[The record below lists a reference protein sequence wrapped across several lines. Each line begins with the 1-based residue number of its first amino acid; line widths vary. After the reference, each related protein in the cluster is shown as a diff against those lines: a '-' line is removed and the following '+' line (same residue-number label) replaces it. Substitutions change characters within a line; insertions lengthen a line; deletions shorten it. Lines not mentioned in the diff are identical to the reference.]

1 MRSRPLSPAA
11 SRKGR
16 GSRLVKPPPLAGGG
30 WGRGRHGIGWTT
42 ALALLAVLTLAR
54 LAVARYAPLAPD
66 EAYYWVWSRALAPG
80 YLDASPMVALCIR
93 AGSWLAAPGTLG
105 VRLLGPLSAALG
117 SLLLWDAG
125 ERLLPGRRAGLV
137 GAALLNATLLF
148 GVGAVVM
155 TPDTPLLFFWVACLW
170 ALARFLS
177 ARRGAWLVLAGLFGG
192 LALDSKYTAALLAPA
207 ILLWLV
213 AVPELR
219 RWLIRPSLWLGA
231 LTGAAAF
238 APVLA
243 WNAAHG
249 WASFLKQGSRI
260 GEFRPANAIRFL
272 GELAAGQAGLAT
284 PLVFVLCVAGGLVA
298 LRLAW
303 KRRDPAWT
311 LLAVLSVLPALVFI
325 QHAFGDRVQ
334 ANWPAVLYPSATL
347 AAAGLDGRIWVRLR
361 APAVALGFT
370 ITALAYVQ
378 ATAAPFPLA
387 PSLDPT
393 ALRLAGWRGLAEQVE
408 MARRAAGANFVA
420 ADDYGEAAE
429 LARALPASVPVIG
442 VEHRWALFALPRP
455 AIGGKAGILV
465 RSARR
470 GPDLDANPWS
480 SLHPLGGAER
490 RRGGQV
496 IEAFRLYRVTARA
509 SAGVPEALLPRASR

>member
-1 MRSRPLSPAA
+1 
-11 SRKGR
+11 
-16 GSRLVKPPPLAGGG
+16 VKPSPLAGGG
-30 WGRGRHGIGWTT
+30 WGRGRSSLGLT
-42 ALALLAVLTLAR
+42 ALVLLAALTLAR

-80 YLDASPMVALCIR
+80 YLDAPPMVALWIR
-93 AGSWLAAPGTLG
+93 AGTWLAGPGALG
-105 VRLLGPLSAALG
+105 IRLLGPLAAALG

-137 GAALLNATLLF
+137 GAALLNAMLLF

-170 ALARFLS
+170 ALARFLG
-177 ARRGAWLVLAGLFGG
+177 ARRGLWLVLAGLFGG

-207 ILLWLV
+207 VLLWLL

-219 RWLIRPSLWLGA
+219 RWLVRPALWLGA
-231 LTGAAAF
+231 LAGAAAF

-249 WASFLKQGSRI
+249 WASLIKQGGRV
-260 GEFRPANAIRFL
+260 GDFRPANAIRFL

-284 PLVFVLCVAGGLVA
+284 PLVFVLCVAGGLAA

-303 KRRDPAWT
+303 RRRDPAWT
-311 LLAVLSVLPALVFI
+311 LLATLTVLPALVFV

-347 AAAGLDGRIWVRLR
+347 AAAGLEGRIWTRLR
-361 APAVALGFT
+361 VPASALGLG
-370 ITALAYVQ
+370 ITALAYAQ
-378 ATAAPFPLA
+378 ATAAPFPLPA
-387 PSLDPT
+387 PLDPT

-408 MARRAAGANFVA
+408 TARRVAGASFVA

-429 LARALPASVPVIG
+429 LARAMPASVPVVG
-442 VEHRWALFALPRP
+442 VERRWALFALPRP
-455 AIGGKAGILV
+455 AIGGRVGVLV

-470 GPDLDANPWS
+470 GLDLDPDPWS

-490 RRGGQV
+490 RRGAQV
-496 IEAFRLYRVTARA
+496 VEAFRLYRVVGRPGART
-509 SAGVPEALLPRASR
+509 SEALLPHELP

>member
-1 MRSRPLSPAA
+1 MAA
-11 SRKGR
+11 VAS
-16 GSRLVKPPPLAGGG
+16 LA
-30 WGRGRHGIGWTT
+30 
-42 ALALLAVLTLAR
+42 ALTLAR
-54 LAVARYAPLAPD
+54 LAVARFAPLAPD

-80 YLDASPMVALCIR
+80 YLDAPPMVALWIR
-93 AGSWLAAPGTLG
+93 AGTWLAGPGALG
-105 VRLLGPLSAALG
+105 VRLLGPLAAALG

-125 ERLLPGRRAGLV
+125 ERLLPGRGAGLA

-170 ALARFLS
+170 ALARFLG

-192 LALDSKYTAALLAPA
+192 LALDSKYTAVLLAPA
-207 ILLWLV
+207 ILLWLL

-219 RWLIRPSLWLGA
+219 RWLVHPALWLGA
-231 LTGAAAF
+231 LAGAAVF

-249 WASFLKQGSRI
+249 WASLVKQGGRV
-260 GEFRPANAIRFL
+260 GAFRPTNALRFL
-272 GELAAGQAGLAT
+272 AELTAGQAGLAT
-284 PLVFVLCVAGGLVA
+284 PLIFVLCVAGGLAA

-303 KRRDPAWT
+303 GRRDPAWT
-311 LLAVLSVLPALVFI
+311 LLAALTVLPALVFV

-334 ANWPAVLYPSATL
+334 ANWPVVLYPSAAL
-347 AAAGLDGRIWVRLR
+347 AAAGLEARFWTRLR
-361 APAVALGFT
+361 APAVALGLA
-370 ITALAYVQ
+370 ITALAYAQ
-378 ATAAPFPLA
+378 ATAAPFPLPA
-387 PSLDPT
+387 ALDPT

-408 MARRAAGANFVA
+408 MARRAAGASFVA
-420 ADDYGEAAE
+420 ADEYGEAAE

-442 VEHRWALFALPRP
+442 VERRWALFALPRP

-470 GPDLDANPWS
+470 GLDLDGGPWA

-490 RRGGQV
+490 LRGARV
-496 IEAFRLYRVTARA
+496 VEAFRLYRVVGR
-509 SAGVPEALLPRASR
+509 SGAGVPAALLPRDAR